1 MKMLD
6 TRAVAAAHSDHLA
19 VEMEVQVPANSL
31 R

>member
-1 MKMLD
+1 MVD

-19 VEMEVQVPANSL
+19 VEMEVQVPGESL